1 MTSVS
6 DSFVGENIFSR
17 LLTNLVLNRKEGAG
31 LCLLAPRWPGKA
43 KPLDLRHVPWKE
55 FSDIDVIWSNIHVQS
70 FDTSLQIE
78 EFSFPAILVAH
89 GSR

>member
-43 KPLDLRHVPWKE
+43 VGLEARALE
-55 FSDIDVIWSNIHVQS
+55 GIF
-70 FDTSLQIE
+70 
-78 EFSFPAILVAH
+78 
-89 GSR
+89 